1 MRQDVVHA
9 ASCGA
14 HGVVLGMLT
23 PGGAID
29 QDLLRPFADLCLAL
43 GGGDAEGLHGATAAR
58 CGSPHDLLH
67 TCGCCPA
74 GLDLTFHRAFDQVKD
89 QRQALDDLVACRV
102 RRVLSSGGCCPCCFT
117 ASLSDRLTAP
127 LPHCSHLVHSLLP
140 PGSAAVHAAVYAPAL
155 RALQGASNP

>member
-1 MRQDVVHA
+1 MRQDVLHA

-29 QDLLRPFADLCLAL
+29 QDQLRPFADLCLAL
-43 GGGDAEGLHGATAAR
+43 GGGVLQGPRWCGWCSGKEWRICQGGGAASSR
-58 CGSPHDLLH
+58 CPGDTFHS
-67 TCGCCPA
+67 CGCCPA

-102 RRVLSSGGCCPCCFT
+102 RRVLSSGGWVLLLPLLLLLLLHCQLDRNRGT
-117 ASLSDRLTAP
+117 ASMCPFAS
-127 LPHCSHLVHSLLP
+127 
-140 PGSAAVHAAVYAPAL
+140 APAW
-155 RALQGASNP
+155 